1 VKNLEFKARVASI
14 EEAESCA
21 RTLGA
26 EKREL
31 LLQRDTYFRVQTGRL
46 KLRELGDHHAEL
58 IAYQRAD
65 ASGERW
71 SSYTRYPVS
80 DPGMLRTMLAE
91 TLGVTVE
98 VKKRR
103 QLYMLENAR
112 IHLDT
117 VEGLGTFV
125 EFEVVG
131 EETEATQPLMRRLRD
146 GFGFAETSGI
156 PGSYADLVMHAS
168 RTPLRG
174 S

>member
-1 VKNLEFKARVASI
+1 VKNLEFKARIASI

-21 RTLGA
+21 RALGA

-31 LLQRDTYFRVQTGRL
+31 LLQRDTYFSVPQGRL
-46 KLRELGDHHAEL
+46 KLRELGEHHAEL

-65 ASGERW
+65 AAGERW
-71 SSYTRYPVS
+71 SSYTRYPVN
-80 DPGMLRTMLAE
+80 DPATLRTLLADA
-91 TLGVTVE
+91 LGVVTE

-112 IHLDT
+112 IHLDM
-117 VEGLGTFV
+117 VEGLGPFV

-131 EETEATQPLMRRLRD
+131 EETDRTQPLMRRLRE
-146 GFGFAETSGI
+146 GFGFAEEDGI
-156 PGSYADLVMHAS
+156 AGSYADMMPS
-168 RTPLRG
+168 GTGPREG